1 MTGIYERDN
10 SADNHSPHV
19 LYLAKILPL
28 SDSEKMKGVVLLNNV
43 FGEIRV
49 RVSMQD
55 VAKFYG
61 LQINRSGM
69 ACCPFHGDSTPS
81 LKIYDDHFYCFGCGE
96 TGDCTGFTAKLF
108 GLTQIEAAK
117 KISYDFGLHLFNG
130 EIAVP
135 VNKVIQEENEYK
147 MWLKNATTIVDEYLN
162 KLIEWKKIYAPK
174 NPAESLHPLFVES
187 LKKQGYIEYL
197 SDYLRFG
204 TDKEKRELFNEDR
217 KSISDI
223 RERLD
228 KLAADGRT
236 VKRKSI

>member
-1 MTGIYERDN
+1 MKGIIPQTITCRI
-10 SADNHSPHV
+10 V

-28 SDSEKMKGVVLLNNV
+28 SDSEKKKGVVLLNNV
-43 FGEIRV
+43 FGEIRD

-61 LQINRSGM
+61 LQMNRSGM
-69 ACCPFHGDSTPS
+69 ACCPFHEDGTPS

-117 KISYDFGLHLFNG
+117 KISYDFGLHLFDG

-135 VNKVIQEENEYK
+135 VNKVMQAENEYK
-147 MWLKNATTIVDEYLN
+147 AWLKNATAIVDEYLN
-162 KLIEWKKIYAPK
+162 KLIEWRKIYAPK
-174 NPAESLHPLFVES
+174 NPSESLHPLFVES

-236 VKRKSI
+236 VKRKAI

>member
-1 MTGIYERDN
+1 M
-10 SADNHSPHV
+10 
-19 LYLAKILPL
+19 
-28 SDSEKMKGVVLLNNV
+28 NNV
-43 FGEIRV
+43 FGEIRD

-61 LQINRSGM
+61 LQMNHSGM
-69 ACCPFHGDSTPS
+69 ACCPFHEDSTPS

-96 TGDCTGFTAKLF
+96 TGDCTGFTAKLL

-117 KISYDFGLHLFNG
+117 KISYDFGLHLFDV

-135 VNKVIQEENEYK
+135 VNKVMQTENEYK
-147 MWLKNATTIVDEYLN
+147 AWLKNATAIVDEYLN
-162 KLIEWKKIYAPK
+162 KLIEWRKTYAPK

-236 VKRKSI
+236 VKRKAI

>member
-1 MTGIYERDN
+1 
-10 SADNHSPHV
+10 
-19 LYLAKILPL
+19 
-28 SDSEKMKGVVLLNNV
+28 
-43 FGEIRV
+43 
-49 RVSMQD
+49 MQD

-61 LQINRSGM
+61 LQMNRSGM
-69 ACCPFHGDSTPS
+69 ACCPFHEDSTPS

-108 GLTQIEAAK
+108 RITQIEAAK

-135 VNKVIQEENEYK
+135 VNRVIQAENEYK
-147 MWLKNATTIVDEYLN
+147 AWLKNATAIVDEYLN
-162 KLIEWKKIYAPK
+162 KLIEWRKTYAPK

-236 VKRKSI
+236 VKRKAI

>member
-1 MTGIYERDN
+1 
-10 SADNHSPHV
+10 
-19 LYLAKILPL
+19 
-28 SDSEKMKGVVLLNNV
+28 
-43 FGEIRV
+43 
-49 RVSMQD
+49 MQD

-61 LQINRSGM
+61 LQMNRSGM
-69 ACCPFHGDSTPS
+69 ACCPFHEDSTPS
-81 LKIYDDHFYCFGCGE
+81 LKVYDDHFYCFGCGE

-117 KISYDFGLHLFNG
+117 KISYDFGLYLFNG

-135 VNKVIQEENEYK
+135 VNKVMQAEKEYK
-147 MWLKNATTIVDEYLN
+147 AWLKNATAIVDEYLN
-162 KLIEWKKIYAPK
+162 KLIEWRKIYAPK
-174 NPAESLHPLFVES
+174 NPAESLHLLFVES

-204 TDKEKRELFNEDR
+204 TDKEKRKLFNEDR

-228 KLAADGRT
+228 KLAAEGRT
-236 VKRKSI
+236 VKRKAI

>member
-1 MTGIYERDN
+1 VTGIYERDN
-10 SADNHSPHV
+10 SADNLSPHCS
-19 LYLAKILPL
+19 APRQNITPFRFR
-28 SDSEKMKGVVLLNNV
+28 KMKGVVLLNNV
-43 FGEIRV
+43 FGEIRD

-61 LQINRSGM
+61 LQMNRSGM
-69 ACCPFHGDSTPS
+69 ACCPFHEDSTPS
-81 LKIYDDHFYCFGCGE
+81 LKVYDDHFYCFGCGE

-117 KISYDFGLHLFNG
+117 KISYDFALHLFNG

-135 VNKVIQEENEYK
+135 VNKAMQAENEYK
-147 MWLKNATTIVDEYLN
+147 AWLKNTTAVVDEYLN
-162 KLIEWKKIYAPK
+162 KLIEWRIKYAPK

-217 KSISDI
+217 KIISDI

-236 VKRKSI
+236 VKRKAI